1 MEALHELNLT
11 YLDQFLIP
19 FNNEIDVLDTK
30 STESTTLNDKFY
42 SSISKNDTMMSLTTE
57 LLKQN
62 NDYVFDK
69 QYVNPFFKQ
78 QNTTSTLI
86 DTIAREKQLQ
96 TAELQDTRNVD
107 EMFADIKRK
116 MNDFLTL
123 QNSHLQE
130 ERERQ
135 IKTAILEYRWLH
147 SPKLISPFVKDFL
160 HNCILTEFKIR
171 RFNESVAKNAIHI
184 ENTSHNMSDCIF
196 GFPIGNCV
204 DEKQLEKDFNKLF
217 LPGVYNLPKQFNT
230 VYVFNKYIEQFV
242 NTDREITKAD
252 TLLSLFYTT
261 VKSINLDKSQTVAN
275 YIRQWEIDSNA
286 NIDVQLNKEDSDEIV
301 RLKKIRHLT
310 VLVSVLR
317 KRRPDIKVK
326 RIERGE
332 ISSETNEFIFKSN
345 KLYFYERTNTWCI
358 FVKEEKQLFYSDN
371 FKCLFYFL
379 LSLHTESS

>member
-1 MEALHELNLT
+1 MELLHELNLS
-11 YLDQFLIP
+11 YLDPFLIP
-19 FNNEIDVLDTK
+19 FNNEIDVIDTK
-30 STESTTLNDKFY
+30 STESTTINDKFY
-42 SSISKNDTMMSLTTE
+42 SSISKTDSMMSLTTE

-69 QYVNPFFKQ
+69 QYVNPFFNQ
-78 QNTTSTLI
+78 QNTTSTLL
-86 DTIAREKQLQ
+86 DTITREKQLQ

-130 ERERQ
+130 ERERK

-160 HNCILTEFKIR
+160 HNCILTEYKIR
-171 RFNESVAKNAIHI
+171 RFNESVTKNGKHI
-184 ENTSHNMSDCIF
+184 DNTSANMSDCIF
-196 GFPIGNCV
+196 GFPLGNCI

-217 LPGVYNLPKQFNT
+217 LPGIYNLPKQSNT

-261 VKSINLDKSQTVAN
+261 VKSINLDKNQTVAN
-275 YIRQWEIDSNA
+275 YMKQWDIDSSTSK
-286 NIDVQLNKEDSDEIV
+286 DVHENNEDSDEIF

-310 VLVSVLR
+310 VLISVLR
-317 KRRPDIKVK
+317 KRRPELKIK

-332 ISSETNEFIFKSN
+332 ISSETNEFIFRSN
-345 KLYFYERTNTWCI
+345 KLYFYERTNIWCI
-358 FVKEEKQLFYSDN
+358 YVKEEKQLFYSDN
-371 FKCLFYFL
+371 FKSLFQFL
-379 LSLHTESS
+379 LSLDTDIS